1 MNRLLLTLLLLALF
15 LGCTAQLH
23 PSLPRLPGCFR
34 HGGSCLPA
42 IHPDP
47 NDLSLGGLTPGR
59 SGLPGER
66 TDALLGEVQVL
77 AWDINPSPSN
87 RVFLTPSLD

>member
-1 MNRLLLTLLLLALF
+1 MNRLLLTLLILVLF

-47 NDLSLGGLTPGR
+47 NDLSIYR
-59 SGLPGER
+59 SPFERPDFPGEG

-77 AWDINPSPSN
+77 AWDITPSPSN
-87 RVFLTPSLD
+87 RLPLMQTLD